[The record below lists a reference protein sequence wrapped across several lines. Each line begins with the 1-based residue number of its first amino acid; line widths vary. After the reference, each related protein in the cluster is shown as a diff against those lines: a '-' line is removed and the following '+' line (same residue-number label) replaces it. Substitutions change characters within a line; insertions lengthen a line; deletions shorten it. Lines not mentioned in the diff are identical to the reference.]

1 MSISLSMSARQAIA
15 DWFADDQGVV
25 AVESHNSR
33 LVLHLV
39 FAPA

>member
-15 DWFADDQGVV
+15 EWFAADQGVV

-33 LVLHLV
+33 RFFTWFSHRR
-39 FAPA
+39 